1 MLIQSI
7 FVRDIKL
14 IDLELVLFL
23 LFLLTIFDVIFGLI
37 IYFISNRIAH
47 HIKSRK
53 TLMKLISWTLLF
65 PISVILS
72 IVLLFISTN
81 ALRVM
86 DLLQI
91 IHSAIL
97 LCFLFPPY
105 NIPFLGIWIIG
116 ALLSIYKHTKTIAK
130 ARRII
135 EP

>member
-53 TLMKLISWTLLF
+53 ALMKLISWTLLF

-81 ALRVM
+81 ALQVM

-91 IHSAIL
+91 IHAAIL

-116 ALLSIYKHTKTIAK
+116 ALLSIYKHTKAITK

-135 EP
+135 KP